1 MLELITSN
9 SFLLTSLF
17 IGVFFLT
24 LFLLPRIRE
33 NSLRLGFYD
42 TPDHRSSHTNV
53 VPTFGGVA
61 FYIALLI
68 TLFFAQP
75 FDNNNLGLTL
85 LVSISIMFFI
95 GLKDDLQNLSARKKF
110 IGQLISVAILMIH
123 SDFRIVSF
131 HGFFGIYE
139 LNIFFSVGL
148 SMFLITGFINAY
160 NLIDGIDGMASI
172 VGIVIS
178 SSFGF
183 LFYKLGMFHYLFI
196 CTAIISML
204 FAFLRFNFSS
214 RKKIFMGDTGALVIG
229 LVLGLLAL
237 KLLSLGT
244 DTFKVLAIDR
254 GQIPLLILGILF
266 VPTFDFFRV
275 VLIRIRK
282 KESIF
287 SPDRNH
293 IHHLLIDSGLSHKK
307 ASIFCGIANLVIVMI
322 MFYSIREFGLI
333 VSFLVLM
340 LLILFLIILFF
351 GINKSYT
358 TRRKKVK
365 VRNILFDLSNFFL
378 LKGNKSIQEK
388 RLAFNERLKKIRIL
402 FFNL

>member
-1 MLELITSN
+1 MLEILTSN
-9 SFLLTSLF
+9 GFILSALF
-17 IGVFFLT
+17 IGIFFLV

-33 NSLRLGFYD
+33 NSLKLGFYD
-42 TPDHRSSHTNV
+42 TPDHRSSHVNI

-68 TLFFAQP
+68 TFFFAQY
-75 FDNNNLGLTL
+75 FDNSNVGLTL

-95 GLKDDLQNLSARKKF
+95 GIKDDLQNLSARKKF
-110 IGQLISVAILMIH
+110 IGQLISVGILMIQ
-123 SDFRIVSF
+123 SDFRITSF
-131 HGFFGIYE
+131 YGFLGLYE
-139 LNIFFSVGL
+139 LNIFFSVGI

-160 NLIDGIDGMASI
+160 NLIDGIDGFASI

-196 CTAIISML
+196 CTALISML

-229 LVLGLLAL
+229 LVLGLMAL

-244 DTFKVLAIDR
+244 NTFKVLAIDR
-254 GQIPLLILGILF
+254 SQIPLLLVGILF
-266 VPTFDFFRV
+266 IPMFDFFRV
-275 VLIRIRK
+275 MIIRMRK

-293 IHHLLIDSGLSHKK
+293 IHHLLIDAGLSHKK
-307 ASIFCGIANLVIVMI
+307 ASISCGIANLVIVLI

-333 VSFLVLM
+333 VSFIVL
-340 LLILFLIILFF
+340 LTLIVFLIMLFF

-358 TRRKKVK
+358 TKRKKVK
-365 VRNILFDLSNFFL
+365 VRYLLFKISRVFPF
-378 LKGNKSIQEK
+378 KENKTLQEN